1 MKNWIMN
8 FIRDERGAESTEMA
22 VTTVVVAGGAVV
34 GYQGLQGAIA
44 DKNTAMVDSLDKVAP
59 SNAVAP

>member
-8 FIRDERGAESTEMA
+8 FISDERGAESTEMA

-34 GYQGLQGAIA
+34 GYKGLQGAIA
-44 DKNTAMVDSLDKVAP
+44 DKNTEMVESLGDVAP
-59 SNAVAP
+59 SNAPA